1 MKTPTKR
8 AFAAAVICAGFLV
21 PRVGAAAS
29 DQDNAEEADRA
40 LTRALEKSDAAE
52 VGKLLDAQFEWT
64 DARGQTLTKTE
75 ALQNLSV
82 LAKDAPGDTDVKT
95 YDYRTVEVITGVHHS
110 ARFLRVWV
118 KRSEGWRAFILLD
131 TAIASG
137 TAPFSTP
144 ATGAAGE
151 CENPCRSIPYKS
163 TTAADKIIVETL
175 KRLKVDEWHPNPEDW
190 ARYVVDDVF
199 YVTSAGAL
207 SKADRV
213 THLAQQKKSGATIV
227 PGDPVVSMRMFDW
240 GDAALMITQNAPYRG
255 GKPYYSVRVWTL
267 RDGRWQLAN
276 SQQTT
281 IEAADAVA
289 GATPT
294 K

>member
-1 MKTPTKR
+1 MKTLLAR
-8 AFAAAVICAGFLV
+8 AFAAAVICAALLV
-21 PRVGAAAS
+21 ATVGAAAS
-29 DQDNAEEADRA
+29 DAEDADRA
-40 LTRALEKSDAAE
+40 WTRALENSDAAE
-52 VGKLLDAQFEWT
+52 VGKLLDAQLEWT
-64 DARGQTLTKTE
+64 DAQGKTRTKTE
-75 ALQNLSV
+75 ALQNLRM
-82 LAKDAPGDTDVKT
+82 LATDNHGDTDVKT
-95 YDYRTVEVITGVHHS
+95 YEYGTVEVITGVHHN

-118 KRSEGWRAFILLD
+118 KRVEGWRAFVLLD
-131 TAIASG
+131 TAMTSG
-137 TAPFSTP
+137 TAPFSTA
-144 ATGAAGE
+144 ATGASGD
-151 CENPCRSIPYKS
+151 CENPCRHLPYKP
-163 TTAADKIIVETL
+163 TTAADKIIAQTL
-175 KRLKVDEWHPNPEDW
+175 RRLKIDEWHPDPEDW

-213 THLAQQKKSGATIV
+213 AHLAQQKKSGATIV
-227 PGDPVVSMRMFDW
+227 PGDPVISMRMFDL
-240 GDAALMITQNAPYRG
+240 GDAAVMITENAPYRG

-281 IEAADAVA
+281 IEAADAVV

>member
-1 MKTPTKR
+1 MKTLIAR
-8 AFAAAVICAGFLV
+8 GFAAGVICAAFLV
-21 PRVGAAAS
+21 APVGAAAS
-29 DQDNAEEADRA
+29 DAEDADRA
-40 LTRALEKSDAAE
+40 WARALENSDAAE
-52 VGKLLDAQFEWT
+52 VGKLLDAQLEGT
-64 DARGQTLTKTE
+64 DAQGKTRTKTE
-75 ALQNLSV
+75 ALQNLRM
-82 LAKDAPGDTDVKT
+82 LATGNQGDTDVKT
-95 YDYRTVEVITGVHHS
+95 YDYGTVEVITGVHHN

-118 KRSEGWRAFILLD
+118 KRVEGWRAFVLLD
-131 TAIASG
+131 TAMTSG
-137 TAPFSTP
+137 TAPFST
-144 ATGAAGE
+144 AANGASGD
-151 CENPCRSIPYKS
+151 CENPCRHLPYEP
-163 TTAADKIIVETL
+163 TTAADKIIAETL

-213 THLAQQKKSGATIV
+213 AHLAQQQKSGATIV
-227 PGDPVVSMRMFDW
+227 PGDPVISMRIFDF
-240 GDAALMITQNAPYRG
+240 GDAAVMITENAPYRG

-281 IEAADAVA
+281 IEAAEAVA